1 MTLLALVRPDSW
13 NFPLLLH
20 IGGAMILVGG
30 VLTAASALVVARGDV
45 ALLRLGYRALLIV
58 GLPGYIVMR
67 ASAEW
72 IADKEG
78 YSDLSSPPS
87 WIDVGYI
94 AGDAGL
100 LLIIISSLLGYFSLR
115 RARAAEGEGGRPSGM
130 VRAAATLLSL
140 LLLVNLVALWAM
152 TTKPT

>member
-78 YSDLSSPPS
+78 FNAKGAPEPDWLT
-87 WIDVGYI
+87 IGRIVAD
-94 AGDAGL
+94 
-100 LLIIISSLLGYFSLR
+100 
-115 RARAAEGEGGRPSGM
+115 GG
-130 VRAAATLLSL
+130 A
-140 LLLVNLVALWAM
+140 LLLVIALIVGGMGSSRMREGTGGESLLKAMLVLSIILLVAFTVAVWAM
-152 TTKPT
+152 SGKPG